1 MDQTKFE
8 KLHRIYGW
16 ITVFSLVLTAI
27 LLICSIIGIY
37 QSGEHAFTRESIA
50 AAFRSIALPCYL
62 CLATLVGGGLLHIL
76 LPVSDSKTKPI
87 RDEAQLLQRYFSSDF
102 TNDQILSLQKKRKIM
117 AIAFW
122 SATSLLSLY
131 PICYLLNSANFG
143 VSDITADVAKATIVV
158 AIPACL
164 VFVGAIICSHFDH
177 ILVQKLIAIFKE
189 NGIKPTKVE
198 NDEKKTSLLPI
209 RLIVAALAVAFIIL
223 GIVNEGYVDV
233 LGKAIKICTE
243 CIGLG

>member
-8 KLHRIYGW
+8 KLHRVYGW

-37 QSGEHAFTRESIA
+37 QSGEHAFTRESIG
-50 AAFRSIALPCYL
+50 AAFQAIALPCYL
-62 CLATLVGGGLLHIL
+62 CLALLVGGGIMHIL
-76 LPVSDSKTKPI
+76 LPVSDGKTKPI
-87 RDEAQLLQRYFSSDF
+87 RDESQLLKRYQSSQF
-102 TNDQILSLQKKRKIM
+102 TNEQITALQKKRKVM

-131 PICYLLNSANFG
+131 PVCYLLNSANFG
-143 VSDITADVAKATIVV
+143 VSDITADVARATIVV
-158 AIPACL
+158 TTPACL
-164 VFVGAIICSHFDH
+164 VFVGAMVCSHFDH
-177 ILVQKLIAIFKE
+177 IWVQKLIAIYKE
-189 NGIKPTKVE
+189 NGIKPTKLE
-198 NDEKKTSLLPI
+198 KDEKKTNLLPI
-209 RLIVAALAVAFIIL
+209 RLMVAVIAVAFIVL
-223 GIVNEGYVDV
+223 GIINEGYVDV